1 MNVLLCIVSSDRRE
15 AKKGFGDDV
24 PEQVWAAAQ
33 RNTVTPRP
41 ATDNIARHPAKSQP
55 CRQ

>member
-1 MNVLLCIVSSDRRE
+1 MLSIERRE

-33 RNTVTPRP
+33 RPHTSPYVPFLSNPL
-41 ATDNIARHPAKSQP
+41 DLSSFFAR
-55 CRQ
+55 